1 MSWARS
7 SSDKASPSRPEFA
20 RDSASSMAEA
30 PSPSGPSA
38 SNGKENQLSRSS
50 SSGLFSKYK
59 GKYKTYLAERRANSK
74 SKASQE
80 LDSVAEAAIASNG
93 NPFGNGRPSSKE
105 AAAAAQAADNAAL
118 DKDMD
123 AFFEEV
129 SQIKAMLEDLKSR
142 QHKIEAER
150 DRCRTACHMSDV
162 QASREV
168 IQEGIEKATL
178 ECKKV
183 KTRLANIEDVNAEI
197 VESIEGTELEDSA
210 KVKMRLTLTVGLN
223 EKFMRQMSAW
233 QAIRVAWQEE
243 DREDTRR
250 QLQVVTGQEFDDEEV
265 DDLLFSGQSDQI
277 YQKAVEG
284 GLRGQSVKEMLG
296 QIEQRNDQMRKLE
309 ASMLDLQQIFMDMS
323 VLVEEQ
329 AHQLD
334 NIEQWVMNTQHSV
347 RKGIE
352 SLLIAKEIRK
362 KSAQKKALTFVTGA
376 GITAAGAGI
385 AATGAGAPIGV
396 PIALAGAGVMGVS
409 GLMN

>member
-20 RDSASSMAEA
+20 RDSASSFAEA
-30 PSPSGPSA
+30 GPSSSA
-38 SNGKENQLSRSS
+38 PSTTEGKENQPGK
-50 SSGLFSKYK
+50 SGLFSKYK
-59 GKYKTYLAERRANSK
+59 GKYKTYLAERRAGSK
-74 SKASQE
+74 SRTSQD
-80 LDSVAEAAIASNG
+80 LDSVAESAIASYKK
-93 NPFGNGRPSSKE
+93 PSKE

-123 AFFEEV
+123 SFFEEV

-162 QASREV
+162 AASREV
-168 IQEGIEKATL
+168 IQDGIEKATL

-183 KTRLANIEDVNAEI
+183 KNRLHQIEDVNAEI
-197 VESIEGTELEDSA
+197 VESIKGTDLEDSA
-210 KVKMRLTLTVGLN
+210 KVKMRFTLTVGLN

-243 DREDTRR
+243 DRDDTRR

-265 DDLLFSGQSDQI
+265 DELLFSGQSDQI
-277 YQKAVEG
+277 YAKAVEG

-334 NIEQWVMNTQHSV
+334 DIEQWVMHTQQSV
-347 RKGIE
+347 RRGIE
-352 SLLIAKEIRK
+352 SLLVSKEIRK

-409 GLMN
+409 GLM